1 MHGLAVIK
9 RSAGISAG
17 GILKQE
23 SEEDSVLASL
33 PFLHRS
39 AKAMEEAGIKTRQ
52 RSECQEQ
59 MVMK

>member
-1 MHGLAVIK
+1 MRGLAVIK
-9 RSAGISAG
+9 CSAGISAG

-39 AKAMEEAGIKTRQ
+39 VKAMEEVGIKIRQ
-52 RSECQEQ
+52 RNEC
-59 MVMK
+59 

>member
-17 GILKQE
+17 GILRQE
-23 SEEDSVLASL
+23 SEEDSVSASL

-52 RSECQEQ
+52 RNEC
-59 MVMK
+59 